1 MRHVIL
7 HGHIFKNAGTT
18 FDWSLRKNFGDSFLD
33 HRQDQLMRQ
42 DGSAHLQQLLLD
54 KPQLKAISSHHM
66 TRTLP
71 EMAQVR
77 FTQIYLLRHPLLRL
91 RSVYDF
97 ERKQRGQTPGSKAAK
112 SKSFRDYVEWRM
124 QQSVAHTIRN
134 YQTLYLA
141 GHHGLAND
149 EALSS
154 KHFPQAIAA
163 IGGEQM
169 ICVVERYDESMVV
182 LEENLRQYFPEI
194 DLAYVPQNVSR
205 SKVRKASAGDIV
217 AGTLDE
223 LGSLQKTAI
232 DNNSYDLALYQLALS
247 RLQTRTSSIEGFKNK
262 LADFRERCQRLRP
275 RKLFNF

>member
-54 KPQLKAISSHHM
+54 KQQLKAISSHHM
-66 TRTLP
+66 TQALP
-71 EMAQVR
+71 EMPQVR

-97 ERKQRGQTPGSKAAK
+97 ERKQRGATPGSKAAK

-124 QQSVAHTIRN
+124 QHNVAHTIRN

-141 GHHGLAND
+141 GHHGLAD
-149 EALSS
+149 DDAMSS
-154 KHFPQAIAA
+154 KYFPRAIAA

-169 ICVVERYDESMVV
+169 VCVVERYDDSMVL
-182 LEENLRQYFPEI
+182 LEESLRQYFPDI

-205 SKVRKASAGDIV
+205 SKGRKASAEGVV

-232 DNNSYDLALYQLALS
+232 DSNSYDLALYQLALS
-247 RLQTRTSSIEGFKNK
+247 RLEARISAIEGFKIK
-262 LADFRERCQRLRP
+262 LADFRERCQHLRP
-275 RKLFNF
+275 RKLLSF

>member
-18 FDWSLRKNFGDSFLD
+18 FDWSLRKNFGNSFLD

-54 KPQLKAISSHHM
+54 SPQLKAISSHHM
-66 TRTLP
+66 TRALP

-124 QQSVAHTIRN
+124 QQTVAHTIRN
-134 YQTLYLA
+134 TRRFTWPDIMAWLITTPCRANTFHRRWRLLA
-141 GHHGLAND
+141 
-149 EALSS
+149 ES
-154 KHFPQAIAA
+154 KWFAW
-163 IGGEQM
+163 
-169 ICVVERYDESMVV
+169 
-182 LEENLRQYFPEI
+182 
-194 DLAYVPQNVSR
+194 
-205 SKVRKASAGDIV
+205 
-217 AGTLDE
+217 
-223 LGSLQKTAI
+223 
-232 DNNSYDLALYQLALS
+232 
-247 RLQTRTSSIEGFKNK
+247 
-262 LADFRERCQRLRP
+262 
-275 RKLFNF
+275 